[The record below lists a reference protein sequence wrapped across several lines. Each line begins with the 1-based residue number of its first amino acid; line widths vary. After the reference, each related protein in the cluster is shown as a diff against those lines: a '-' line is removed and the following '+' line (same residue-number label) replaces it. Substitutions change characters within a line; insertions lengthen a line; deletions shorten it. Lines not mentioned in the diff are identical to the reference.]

1 MVIVDL
7 LLETQQQISLE
18 EQKNDDLLM
27 QTQLKGQLVAY
38 QSLLKTKITQE
49 EANQLLEKQVKIF
62 NLEQH
67 LKNLQQNQEQLTQ
80 QIEISPK

>member
-1 MVIVDL
+1 
-7 LLETQQQISLE
+7 
-18 EQKNDDLLM
+18 M